1 MQQNQL
7 MLLTTCYIL
16 ILVLETTICLGKDS
30 KHKKSKA
37 HKDSKRKQ
45 ASGWSNPCNFKGHG
59 KDTNLRLSF
68 QYLSSADEKI
78 QEAFEKLYDDHFENS
93 PCNRIQ
99 VSVKIVIQP
108 F

>member
-7 MLLTTCYIL
+7 MLLTVCYFL
-16 ILVLETTICLGKDS
+16 LVLETTICLGKDS

-37 HKDSKRKQ
+37 QKDSKRKQ

-59 KDTNLRLSF
+59 KDTSLIFLSNF
-68 QYLSSADEKI
+68 LSSADEKI
-78 QEAFEKLYDDHFENS
+78 QEAFENLYDDHFENS

-99 VSVKIVIQP
+99 VSEKI
-108 F
+108 

>member
-7 MLLTTCYIL
+7 MLLTACYIL
-16 ILVLETTICLGKDS
+16 IVLETTICLGKDS
-30 KHKKSKA
+30 KHKKSKS

-59 KDTNLRLSF
+59 KDTNLIFFSNF
-68 QYLSSADEKI
+68 LSSADEKI
-78 QEAFEKLYDDHFENS
+78 QEAFEKLYDDHFESS

-99 VSVKIVIQP
+99 VSVKIIIQS